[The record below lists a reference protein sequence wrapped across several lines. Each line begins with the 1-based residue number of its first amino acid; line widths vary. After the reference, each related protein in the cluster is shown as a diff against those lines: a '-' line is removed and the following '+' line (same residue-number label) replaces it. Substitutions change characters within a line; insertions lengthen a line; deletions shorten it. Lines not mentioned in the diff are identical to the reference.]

1 MSNIAIDRFVIAESP
16 SLRIDLVRHL
26 RYFTVVADELHFGRA
41 AERLHMA
48 QPPLSQ
54 RIQRL
59 ERELGVRLFERSSRQ
74 VSLTPAG
81 RALVGPAHDV
91 LAAVDRLV
99 AGAGE
104 VAGGAAGRLRL
115 GLLPETGAATMAAV
129 VRRVAR
135 SRPALGLDLSGA
147 TTSEALRALAD
158 RSLDVATVRFPVEE
172 AGLLVGPVLHQPWGV
187 VLPAGSPLARR
198 RRVVLA
204 DLGDTPLALFPRAT
218 APGFHDELADAC
230 ARRGWQP
237 AAIHH
242 PGGTAAALALALA
255 GTAATLVDATTA
267 RREPG
272 VAWRPL
278 AGDPLVARV
287 ALVWPTARGTG
298 AAVEAVAAAVAEA
311 LGRDHGMT
319 PAPDTAPV
327 VHVRPASAVL
337 T

>member
-1 MSNIAIDRFVIAESP
+1 MA
-16 SLRIDLVRHL
+16 IDLVRHL

-59 ERELGVRLFERSSRQ
+59 ERELGVRLFDRSSRQ

-81 RALVGPAHDV
+81 RALVGPADDV

-104 VAGGAAGRLRL
+104 VAGGASGRLRL
-115 GLLPETGAATMAAV
+115 GLLPDTGAATMAAV

-135 SRPALGLDLSGA
+135 ARPALGLDLTGA
-147 TTSEALRALAD
+147 STSEALRALAD
-158 RSLDVATVRFPVEE
+158 RSLDLATVRLPVEE
-172 AGLLVGPVLHQPWGV
+172 AALRIGPVLSQPWGV
-187 VLPAGSPLARR
+187 ALPAGSPLARR
-198 RRVVLA
+198 RRVALA

-218 APGFHDELADAC
+218 APGFHDELVDAC
-230 ARRGWQP
+230 ARRGWRP
-237 AAIHH
+237 RAVHH

-255 GTAATLVDATTA
+255 GTAATLVDAATA

-272 VAWRPL
+272 VAWRPV

-287 ALVWPTARGTG
+287 AVVWPAARGAG
-298 AAVEAVAAAVAEA
+298 AAVEAVAAAVAESLA
-311 LGRDHGMT
+311 RGEGMT
-319 PAPDTAPV
+319 PVADDAPV
-327 VHVRPASAVL
+327 VHVRPASGVL